1 MGDVDLGSLGSV
13 QTGPPTKRPSG
24 HHAFPL
30 FLSKYSQGIS
40 STLSKNQSCYF
51 FPKKRKQQER
61 KLARQTSQR
70 AAEEAPP
77 PWRTAELG
85 HLLKDGGGLHRAGP
99 PDKAPGWPQAVS
111 TGSLPPT
118 VSPGFQSL

>member
-1 MGDVDLGSLGSV
+1 MDLGSLGSV
-13 QTGPPTKRPSG
+13 QTGPTTKRPSG

-70 AAEEAPP
+70 AAEEASP
-77 PWRTAELG
+77 PWEMTELLG
-85 HLLKDGGGLHRAGP
+85 HLLEDGGGLHRASP